1 MMVLSSQRKREKKT
15 VEVMIN
21 FFCNNHHKQE
31 AHLCVE
37 CHELFE
43 YAIQRL
49 EKCPFQEQ
57 KPTCFK
63 CKIHCYEPSMRR
75 KIRNVM
81 KYSGPR
87 MFFKQ
92 PSLALHHILDGFR
105 KHN

>member
-1 MMVLSSQRKREKKT
+1 
-15 VEVMIN
+15 
-21 FFCNNHHKQE
+21 
-31 AHLCVE
+31 
-37 CHELFE
+37 
-43 YAIQRL
+43 
-49 EKCPFQEQ
+49 FQEQ